1 MMLEQKKSD
10 FDSAEETLLK
20 AVEGLEVKLSQKSG
34 HIIELVLSFFTAL
47 SLYSV
52 ANDFYSIMITDGS
65 VKPMNLF
72 SVRTILIF
80 LATGI
85 VLGFFYLLR
94 KARKA

>member
-1 MMLEQKKSD
+1 M
-10 FDSAEETLLK
+10 
-20 AVEGLEVKLSQKSG
+20 
-34 HIIELVLSFFTAL
+34 SFFTAL

-65 VKPMNLF
+65 VKPINLF
-72 SVRTILIF
+72 SVRTMLIF

-94 KARKA
+94 KARRG